1 MFLESMILHNF
12 RCFSDIEI
20 KFNNRLTVVVGN
32 NGAGKSTILEAA
44 TIAAG
49 TLTAAMDGL
58 TNYGIKKSDAHYK
71 YYDLGSTID
80 VQPQFPVEITASGKM
95 DGKDITWSRSLKSA
109 KGRGGLASA
118 KELTSIA
125 EEYQERMR
133 NGDRELKLPVISY
146 YGTGL
151 IVGTTVFF
159 EAGVVILI
167 PLAFGLAKKTKKSTL
182 YYVIPL
188 LAGLATGFA
197 FIPPSAGSVLVANML
212 GVDLGIM
219 IAVGVPTGILSL
231 IFAGILWSKFI
242 GTKIHTDLPISVSE
256 IGEEEEAKLPK
267 FSTVILIILVPLIL
281 ILCSTLSEYIPSLE
295 TIRPVLQFVGT
306 PFVALIIA
314 ILCAMYFLGKK
325 QGYDGEQLKKI
336 MDRSLRPTGQILLVI
351 TGGGIIR
358 WVLQECG
365 MGDIIGPALEQ
376 SGLPLILAAFL
387 IAALVRASVGAAVVA
402 MTMAAGIMASMPE
415 IANLSPLYL
424 AAMVCAITGG
434 ATAFS
439 HVNDSGFW
447 LVSSLLEIDEKTTLK
462 SWTMME
468 TIIGF
473 TGLICAFVISLFA

>member
-1 MFLESMILHNF
+1 MSETVFAADPTRLLIAAAAGIVLLLLL
-12 RCFSDIEI
+12 II
-20 KFNNRLTVVVGN
+20 KFKFHPVLSLLISALLIGL
-32 NGAGKSTILEAA
+32 GAGMPVPILVNTVEKGAGETLQGIVLLVGLGSLFGGILEVSGGAQCVA
-44 TIAAG
+44 QTLVNRFGEKKAGIA
-49 TLTAAMDGL
+49 L
-58 TNYGIKKSDAHYK
+58 GI
-71 YYDLGSTID
+71 
-80 VQPQFPVEITASGKM
+80 
-95 DGKDITWSRSLKSA
+95 
-109 KGRGGLASA
+109 
-118 KELTSIA
+118 
-125 EEYQERMR
+125 
-133 NGDRELKLPVISY
+133 
-146 YGTGL
+146 TGL
-151 IVGTTVFF
+151 VVGTTVFF

-219 IAVGVPTGILSL
+219 IAVGVPI
-231 IFAGILWSKFI
+231 GILWSKFI
-242 GTKIHTDLPISVSE
+242 GTKIHTGLPTTVSE
-256 IGEEEEAKLPK
+256 VREEEEANLPK
-267 FSTVILIILVPLIL
+267 FSTVIAIILVPLVL
-281 ILCSTLSEYIPSLE
+281 ILCSTLSEYIPALDG
-295 TIRPVLQFVGT
+295 IRPVLEFVGT

-314 ILCAMYFLGKK
+314 VLCAMYFLGKK

-358 WVLQECG
+358 WVLQDCG
-365 MGDIIGPALEQ
+365 MGDIIGPALEK
-376 SGLPLILAAFL
+376 SGLPLILVAFL

-402 MTMAAGIMASMPE
+402 MTMAAGIMASMP
-415 IANLSPLYL
+415 AVAGLSPLYL

-473 TGLICAFVISLFA
+473 TGLICALIISIFA